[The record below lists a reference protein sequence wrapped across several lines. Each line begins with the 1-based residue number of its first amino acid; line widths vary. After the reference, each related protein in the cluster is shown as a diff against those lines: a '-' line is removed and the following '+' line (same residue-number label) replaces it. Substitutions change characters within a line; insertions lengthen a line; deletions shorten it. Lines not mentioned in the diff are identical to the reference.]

1 VTKDLSGTK
10 TNPREE
16 MIHSFSVRAFN
27 IVSAVVKVFDTT
39 TTAQLLDEKYGNLQQ
54 IFISHIQ
61 IMNIEVR

>member
-1 VTKDLSGTK
+1 MKKNLSGTK